1 MLRGILIAFAAGL
14 IAAGVI
20 VMGAD
25 GLAGTGLW
33 LIGSGVVLLLVT
45 LYERVHYKS
54 VSKTAPGPGWQRT
67 DERFIDDKTGK
78 PVTVYIR
85 PETGERIYV
94 EE

>member
-1 MLRGILIAFAAGL
+1 MLRGVLIAFAAGL

-20 VMGAD
+20 VMGAG
-25 GLAGTGLW
+25 GLAGTALW
-33 LIGSGVVLLLVT
+33 LIGSGAVLLLIT
-45 LYERVHYKS
+45 LYERIHYKA
-54 VSKTAPGPGWQRT
+54 VSKTPPGPGWHRT